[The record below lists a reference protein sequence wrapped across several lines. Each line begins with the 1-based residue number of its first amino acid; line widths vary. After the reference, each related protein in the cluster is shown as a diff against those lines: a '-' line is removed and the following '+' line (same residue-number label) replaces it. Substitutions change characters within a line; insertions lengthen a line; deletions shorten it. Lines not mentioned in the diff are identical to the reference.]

1 MRAASGA
8 PFSVPVVQTYRTI
21 NVAYDLCRIILESY
35 ALCRIVRES
44 YGENKEWQKGYE
56 FHGYEKILENEP
68 KVVTR
73 KTSSW
78 NSYLRSRGTKYD
90 YGFCE
95 NQCRLPLKESVQTH
109 FLGTS
114 TNHTI
119 PLNGL
124 KGIV

>member
-1 MRAASGA
+1 MRAASGG

-44 YGENKEWQKGYE
+44 YGEKKEWQKGYE

-95 NQCRLPLKESVQTH
+95 NQCRP
-109 FLGTS
+109 
-114 TNHTI
+114 
-119 PLNGL
+119 PLNLYYVQPARTHNKIKDKSNRRGM
-124 KGIV
+124 